1 MPQTILNFNIE
12 STNEKLTPRTGVAIF
27 GEYLKGMNLEM
38 LCNTNLPLAKHPNG
52 YTPFEFIYPL
62 ILMLH
67 SGGRVLDDIKEIR
80 LDSALSTLLK
90 MDNIPTASALT
101 KYLHKHNSIGEDGIR
116 KINQQLLKRFL
127 KSIKSEKLILD
138 IDATFIEAHK
148 NTAKWSYK
156 EAPGYMPMVGH
167 INGGYVIFQTTLR
180 DSALLH
186 DVDFRDGNVAPA
198 SKNLEFIKQCQA
210 QLPVGVKFDR
220 FRADSA
226 SYQADIFNHCDRE
239 NILFTVTAKKN
250 KKVFNSIKAIKDDD
264 WKQFSKREKVA
275 EFIHTMQDT
284 NNAFRMIVIKKDITP
299 ILPTMHEYISDEVM
313 MQYQNEIYYCIAT
326 NDNELSP
333 KEIIKLHRQ
342 RGETSE
348 NRNRG
353 KLVTKCHKENFVSK
367 ELKNGFNMSYLP
379 TSNTQANAFYFAI
392 GTLSYNLFLLFKQIL
407 DASFQKHTIKTI
419 RYKLYNIAGK
429 VVLHARKIT
438 LKVNEEFKELLKN
451 IRYKAY
457 EESLQ

>member
-1 MPQTILNFNIE
+1 MAQTILNFKLQ

-27 GEYLKGMNLEM
+27 GEYLKGINLES

-80 LDSALSTLLK
+80 LDTALSTLLK
-90 MDNIPTASALT
+90 MDNIPTASAFT
-101 KYLHKHNSIGEDGIR
+101 KYLHKHKTIGEDGIR
-116 KINQQLLKRFL
+116 KINKQFLKRFL
-127 KSIKSEKLILD
+127 KSIKSEELILD

-156 EAPGYMPMVGH
+156 NAPGYMPMVGH
-167 INGGYVIFQTTLR
+167 INGGYVI
-180 DSALLH
+180 
-186 DVDFRDGNVAPA
+186 DVDYKEGNEAPA
-198 SKNLEFIKQCQA
+198 SKNLEFIKQCQG
-210 QLPVGVKFDR
+210 QLPIGVKFDR

-226 SYQADIFNHCDRE
+226 SYQAAIFNHCDKE

-250 KKVFNSIKAIKDDD
+250 KNVFDSIKDIKDDT
-264 WKQFSKREKVA
+264 WQFFSKREKVS
-275 EFIHTMQDT
+275 EFTHTMQDT
-284 NNAFRMIVIKKDITP
+284 DNAFRMIVIKKDITP
-299 ILPTMHEYISDEVM
+299 ILPTMEEYISDEVM
-313 MQYQNEIYYCIAT
+313 MQYQDEIYYCIAT
-326 NDNELSP
+326 NDNDLSSE
-333 KEIIKLHRQ
+333 EIIKLHRQ

-348 NRNRG
+348 N
-353 KLVTKCHKENFVSK
+353 KIK

-392 GTLSYNLFLLFKQIL
+392 GTLAYNLFLLFKQIL
-407 DASFQKHTIKTI
+407 DSNMQKHTVKTI

-429 VVLHARKIT
+429 VVSHAREIT
-438 LKVNEEFKELLKN
+438 LKVNEQFKELLQN
-451 IRYKAY
+451 IRYRAY

>member
-1 MPQTILNFNIE
+1 MAQTILNFKLQ

-27 GEYLKGMNLEM
+27 GEYLKGINLES

-80 LDSALSTLLK
+80 LDTALSTLLK
-90 MDNIPTASALT
+90 MDNIPTASAFT
-101 KYLHKHNSIGEDGIR
+101 KYLHKHKTIGEDGIR
-116 KINQQLLKRFL
+116 KINKQFLKRFL
-127 KSIKSEKLILD
+127 KSIKSEELILD

-156 EAPGYMPMVGH
+156 NAPGYMPMVGH
-167 INGGYVIFQTTLR
+167 INGGYVI
-180 DSALLH
+180 
-186 DVDFRDGNVAPA
+186 DVDFKEGNEAPA
-198 SKNLEFIKQCQA
+198 SKNLEFIKQCQG
-210 QLPVGVKFDR
+210 QLPIGVKFDR

-226 SYQADIFNHCDRE
+226 SYQAAIFNHCDKE

-250 KKVFNSIKAIKDDD
+250 KNVFDSIKDIKDDT
-264 WKQFSKREKVA
+264 WQFFSKREKVS
-275 EFIHTMQDT
+275 EFTHTMQDT
-284 NNAFRMIVIKKDITP
+284 DNAFRMIVIKKDITP
-299 ILPTMHEYISDEVM
+299 ILPTMEEYISDEVM
-313 MQYQNEIYYCIAT
+313 MQYQDEIYYCIAT
-326 NDNELSP
+326 NDNDLSSE
-333 KEIIKLHRQ
+333 EIIKLHRQ

-348 NRNRG
+348 N
-353 KLVTKCHKENFVSK
+353 KIK

-379 TSNTQANAFYFAI
+379 TSNTLANAFYFAI
-392 GTLSYNLFLLFKQIL
+392 GTLAYNLFLLFKQIL
-407 DASFQKHTIKTI
+407 DSNMQKHTVKTI

-429 VVLHARKIT
+429 VVSHAREIT
-438 LKVNEEFKELLKN
+438 LKVNEQFKELLQN
-451 IRYKAY
+451 IRYRAY